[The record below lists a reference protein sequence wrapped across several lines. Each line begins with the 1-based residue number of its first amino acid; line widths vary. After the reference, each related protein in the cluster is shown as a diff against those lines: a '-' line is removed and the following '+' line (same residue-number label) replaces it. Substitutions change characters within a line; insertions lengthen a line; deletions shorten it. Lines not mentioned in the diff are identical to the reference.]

1 MKTKTAYE
9 WALETVT
16 TDDNDILD
24 VWHHDSLADL
34 SDDQIRCVLSG
45 ERFTATTWITADFGA
60 AGPLEVRY
68 ELALT
73 KRRYECLPTTIL
85 STGKPG
91 EDLLDLLDIGYAY
104 VGNEEPGQLPAE
116 FDEAPGKVPARFKA
130 AWAARVAAIKPCPLE
145 ERAATFADLMEYD
158 PDADDEDC

>member
-24 VWHHDSLADL
+24 VWHHGSLADF
-34 SDDQIRCVLSG
+34 SDDQIRRVLSG
-45 ERFTATTWITADFGA
+45 ERFTVDGGA

-91 EDLLDLLDIGYAY
+91 EDMLDLLDIGYAY

-158 PDADDEDC
+158 PDADEDC

>member
-24 VWHHDSLADL
+24 VWHHGSLADF
-34 SDDQIRCVLSG
+34 SDDQIRRVLSG
-45 ERFTATTWITADFGA
+45 ERFTVDGGA

-91 EDLLDLLDIGYAY
+91 EDMLDLLDIGYAY
-104 VGNEEPGQLPAE
+104 VGHDADGELPAE

-130 AWAARVAAIKPCPLE
+130 AWAARVAAIKP
-145 ERAATFADLMEYD
+145 
-158 PDADDEDC
+158 